1 MLFSANLIIKR
12 APLLAGVLFVLVNAS
27 CGGNDTPNA
36 AAVPAKPGQSASVN
50 SAGKVSVGNQ
60 SWQFAATM
68 QCSVYNSDTVSIA
81 GSAVSDSDIE
91 IVFDVFASDQAALQV
106 RVGDKEWSGNAD
118 QFQVSVEDKSVSG
131 TATVTEIMSGDTAA
145 AAFVFNCR

>member
-1 MLFSANLIIKR
+1 VLIS
-12 APLLAGVLFVLVNAS
+12 AS
-27 CGGNDTPNA
+27 CGGNHTPNA
-36 AAVPAKPGQSASVN
+36 AAVPAKPGQSASVK
-50 SAGKVSVGNQ
+50 SAGNVSVGDQ

-118 QFQVSVEDKSVSG
+118 QFQVSVDDKSVSG
-131 TATVTEIMSGDTAA
+131 TATMTDLMSRGTAA
-145 AAFVFNCR
+145 AVFEFNCR